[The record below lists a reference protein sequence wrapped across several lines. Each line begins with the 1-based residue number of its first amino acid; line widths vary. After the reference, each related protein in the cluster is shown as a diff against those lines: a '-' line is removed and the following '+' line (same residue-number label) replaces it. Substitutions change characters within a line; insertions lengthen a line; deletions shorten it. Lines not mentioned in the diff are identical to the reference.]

1 VNDADSPVLVLGAS
15 GAVGS
20 FLLTRLARAGFPAI
34 AVSRRAPTTTAP
46 GTTWLQH
53 DLERRAAPAESRVLI
68 SAGPLRLAAAQ
79 VEAMRGVRRVVA
91 LSSASVRFK
100 QRSPDAAERR
110 TIAALIESEAR
121 LREACARRGA
131 ALTLLRPTLIYG
143 GDAPSALSRVADWV
157 AARRWVPV
165 AGRGLRQPVHA
176 DDLAELM
183 LAAAAREPAEP
194 QTYEVGG
201 GETLRYPEFIRRIA
215 SSVGRDVRIVRVPA
229 VALLPLLRLA
239 RATGRLASVT
249 PAMVARQRMDL
260 VVDDAAARGD
270 LGWNPRPF
278 RP

>member
-1 VNDADSPVLVLGAS
+1 MNEADSPVLVLGAS

-20 FLLTRLARAGFPAI
+20 FLLTRLARAGFAAI
-34 AVSRRAPTTTAP
+34 AVSRRAPTATTP
-46 GTTWLQH
+46 GATWLQH
-53 DLERRAAPAESRVLI
+53 DLQRRAAPAESRVLL
-68 SAGPLRLAAAQ
+68 SAGPLHLAAAQ

-110 TIAALIESEAR
+110 TIAALIEHEAR

-143 GDAPSALSRVADWV
+143 GNAPSALSRVADWV

-165 AGRGLRQPVHA
+165 VGRGLRQPVHA
-176 DDLAELM
+176 DDLAGLM

-215 SSVGRDVRIVRVPA
+215 SSVGRDVRVVHLPA

-260 VVDDAAARGD
+260 VVDDAPARGD